1 MKKTLLLSIF
11 ISLSAFLFAQ
21 KHLITGTVTDGKAP
35 LPGVSIIIK
44 GTQTGTTT
52 DIDGVYKL
60 DAEDDATFVFS
71 FVGFYTQEIPLAKR
85 RFVDIVLA
93 ENTENL
99 NEVVVVAYGTQAKSD
114 LTGSVSSIKA
124 KDIQG
129 IATGSVDQALQGK
142 FAGVLV
148 TPTDGTPGAAAIIR
162 IRGTGTLNNSNPL
175 FVVDGLL
182 IDDID
187 FVNPNDVETVS
198 VLKDA
203 SATALYGARG
213 ANGVILITTKHGVS
227 GKGQI
232 SVSSYYGTQELSKK
246 IPLTNAT
253 QYGILRNAAAKNFNQ
268 PVPFPNPENLGV
280 GTDWQDFIF
289 QKAPIRSMNVAA
301 RGGNDFMTYSISGDY
316 LKQDGILKGG
326 DFERYSLRINNEYK
340 VNNYFKVGH
349 NIAVISSKSNL
360 SPGMIYNAY
369 YAAPTSVV
377 TDTAG
382 KFGNTTSEA
391 NVGNPAAQLY
401 YERYN
406 YTTSFRTVGNVY
418 ADVTLMKGLTFRSNV
433 GIDWSLVN
441 DKKFV
446 PMFFVTD
453 IQKLDNNY
461 LDVSRKT
468 NINKLFENT
477 LTYDKT
483 FGKHHINVLV
493 GLTTQF
499 NDNAYLKGHGTNLTN
514 DANNISGDI
523 ESLLYLNQA
532 TKGQTVSEGSDNRY
546 NWRMFSQLYRVN
558 YTFNERYLITAS
570 LRSDASSKFGPNRRV
585 GNFPAVAVGWRLKEE
600 DWFKNVEWLSALKL
614 RGSWGI
620 VGNEKIDQT
629 AKSPPVTSKL
639 DAIFGTDERFSP
651 GATISKLSNP
661 DLHWEQTQ
669 QTDFGLEMGFFKN
682 RLTTE
687 IDFYNRKTI
696 DILTALQIPAYIG
709 TSDPP
714 TVNSSTVVNR
724 GFDINLG
731 WRDKTAGKFGYYI
744 NGILATVHNEVL
756 FLGENKSEIFGG
768 GVGEGGKLGT
778 RTTIGSSIGDFFG
791 YKVAGVYQNADDL
804 KNLPKRTGE
813 VAGSDVKIGDLIY
826 QDTNKDGVIDSKDRV
841 NLGSAIPN
849 YTFSINLGADYA
861 GFDASMQISG
871 VRGNK
876 VLNAKR
882 LARFS
887 TGNFESTFLN
897 GWTETNP
904 SNFEPRVTIGGRN
917 YEVSDRFIEDGSF
930 TSIRNVQIGYT
941 LPLNI
946 AKSLKMQSLRI
957 YASVTN
963 LKMWTSYSGYTPEIT
978 NFGASKTPGIT
989 EDGDSYS
996 IGIDRGVY
1004 PVGRTYS
1011 FGVNVV
1017 F

>member
-1 MKKTLLLSIF
+1 MKKTLLFSVFL
-11 ISLSAFLFAQ
+11 SLSVFLWSQ
-21 KHLITGTVTDGKAP
+21 SNTIQGKVTDGKEA
-35 LPGVSIIIK
+35 LPGVSIIVQGTTK
-44 GTQTGTTT
+44 GTIT
-52 DIDGVYKL
+52 DIDGAYSIL
-60 DAEDDATFVFS
+60 AEDNDSLVFS
-71 FVGFYTQEIPLAKR
+71 FVGFITQEIAVGKKR
-85 RFVDIVLA
+85 FIDVALL
-93 ENTENL
+93 ENAENL
-99 NEVVVVAYGTQAKSD
+99 NEVVVVAYGTQLKSD
-114 LTGSVSSIKA
+114 LTGSVSTIKS

-148 TPTDGTPGAAAIIR
+148 TPTDGSPGAAAIIR

-213 ANGVILITTKHGVS
+213 ANGVILITTKHGKS

-232 SVSSYYGTQELSKK
+232 AVSSYYGTQELSKK
-246 IPLTNAT
+246 IALTNAT

-268 PVPFPNPENLGV
+268 PIPFPNPESLGV
-280 GTDWQDFIF
+280 GTDWQDVIF
-289 QKAPIRSMNVAA
+289 QKAPIRNLNVGA

-340 VNNYFKVGH
+340 VNNYLKIGH
-349 NIAVISSKSNL
+349 NVAIISSKSNIA
-360 SPGMIYNAY
+360 SNTIYSAY
-369 YAAPTSVV
+369 YAPPTSPVY
-377 TDTAG
+377 DSLG
-382 KFGNTTSEA
+382 KFGNTTSDGS
-391 NVGNPAAQLY
+391 VGNPAASTY
-401 YERYN
+401 YEKYN
-406 YTTSFRTVGNVY
+406 STTTFRSVGNVY
-418 ADVTLMKGLTFRSNV
+418 ADITLMQGLTFRSNV
-433 GIDWSLVN
+433 GIDYSNVN
-441 DKKFV
+441 DKRFV
-446 PMFFVTD
+446 PVFFVTD
-453 IQKLDNNY
+453 IQKLDNNT
-461 LDVSRKT
+461 LDVSRKS

-477 LTYDKT
+477 ITYDKT
-483 FGKHHINVLV
+483 FGKHHFNALA

-499 NDNAYLKGHGTNLTN
+499 NDNSFFNGHGTNLPN

-523 ESLLYLNQA
+523 ESLLYLYQA
-532 TKGQTVSEGSDNRY
+532 TKGITIDERSDNRY
-546 NWRMFSQLYRVN
+546 NWRMFSQLYRLN
-558 YTFNERYLITAS
+558 YTFNDRYLVTAS
-570 LRSDASSKFGPNRRV
+570 LRKDASSKFGPNRRV

-600 DWFKNVEWLSALKL
+600 DWFKNLDWLSALKL

-620 VGNEKIDQT
+620 VGNEKINQT

-639 DAIFGTDERFSP
+639 DAIFGPDERFNP
-651 GATISKLSNP
+651 GYTINQLGNP
-661 DLHWEQTQ
+661 ELHWEETR
-669 QTDFGLEMGFFKN
+669 QTDIGLEMGFFKN

-687 IDFYNRKTI
+687 IDYYNRKTI
-696 DILTALQIPAYIG
+696 DILTQVPIPAYVGTQDPPFVNIG
-709 TSDPP
+709 T
-714 TVNSSTVVNR
+714 VLNR
-724 GFDINLG
+724 GFDVNVG
-731 WRDKTAGKFGYYI
+731 WRDKTSGNFGYYI
-744 NGILATVHNEVL
+744 NAILATVHNEVL
-756 FLGENKSEIFGG
+756 FLGDGVVEKFGG

-778 RTTIGSSIGDFFG
+778 RTTIGSSIGDYFG
-791 YKVAGVYQNADDL
+791 YKVAGVYQNADQL
-804 KNLPKRTGE
+804 KNLPKRVGE

-826 QDTNKDGVIDSKDRV
+826 QDTNGDGVITAADRV

-849 YTFSINLGADYA
+849 YTFSINIGADYA

-871 VRGNK
+871 VQGNK

-941 LPLNI
+941 LPLGI
-946 AKSLKMQSLRI
+946 AKTLKMQSLRI

-978 NFGASKTPGIT
+978 NFSASKTPGINQ
-989 EDGDSYS
+989 DGDAFS

-1004 PVGRTYS
+1004 PVGRTFS
-1011 FGVNVV
+1011 FGVNAV